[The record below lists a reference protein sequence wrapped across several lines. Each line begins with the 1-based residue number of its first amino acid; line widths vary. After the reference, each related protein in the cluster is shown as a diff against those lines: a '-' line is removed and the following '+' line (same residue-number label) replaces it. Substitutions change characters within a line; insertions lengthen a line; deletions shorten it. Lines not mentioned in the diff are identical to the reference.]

1 MARRADG
8 LWPPWC
14 PERTIGM
21 ERTALRVPSAKEV
34 GEMIDQVVRAL
45 QDRGAHFEIKR
56 HARAYDGLQEAV
68 ALGIPADAVLKAVV
82 LETRDGHVLA
92 VLPANRRLDMDLV
105 RAATG
110 DRHARLAT
118 EAEIEQEL
126 PGCEL
131 GGVPPLGSVLHT
143 DVYVDPE
150 VLTHPLVAFAAGT
163 QTESVKGVAEEL
175 FSGET
180 VTITPISKPIGG
192 RPVDG

>member
-68 ALGIPADAVLKAVV
+68 
-82 LETRDGHVLA
+82 
-92 VLPANRRLDMDLV
+92 
-105 RAATG
+105 
-110 DRHARLAT
+110 LAT